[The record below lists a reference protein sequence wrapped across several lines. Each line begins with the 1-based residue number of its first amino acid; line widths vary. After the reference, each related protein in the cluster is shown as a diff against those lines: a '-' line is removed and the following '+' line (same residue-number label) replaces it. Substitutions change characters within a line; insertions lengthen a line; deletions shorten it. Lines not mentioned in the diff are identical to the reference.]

1 MKELWTLIIYVG
13 LKACKMFLS
22 DPRTSYN
29 KHKHRRNEVQRSG
42 YAEDEEKKQSRTTI
56 KHFNLKLLV
65 VLFVIVQW
73 PKQITINKRKQ
84 RSIKEI

>member
-1 MKELWTLIIYVG
+1 MNDMINLNPFLENGRFLYLWKIKPVELVKELWTLIIYVG

-42 YAEDEEKKQSRTTI
+42 YAEDEEKNEAGLQ
-56 KHFNLKLLV
+56 
-65 VLFVIVQW
+65 
-73 PKQITINKRKQ
+73 
-84 RSIKEI
+84 